1 MKTKIIVLAAAGF
14 LALASLTAEKVYTL
28 KFPEADLNLH
38 YKNLSIIRDIASRS
52 NLPHQEV
59 LFITASIDSLQ
70 KEMSIQVRGQ
80 IEPQANK

>member
-1 MKTKIIVLAAAGF
+1 MKTKMIIIAAAGF
-14 LALASLTAEKVYTL
+14 VALASLTTEKVYTL

-38 YKNLSIIRDIASRS
+38 YKNLTIIRDIASKS

-70 KEMSIQVRGQ
+70 KEMVTQVKGQ
-80 IEPQANK
+80 LEPPAKK